1 MVRGVLPHPI
11 RVQRSHHA
19 RQLDPTGGTEII
31 KYKLISNLAEV
42 QGSLRHHLN
51 DAESPSPP
59 TQGPYPYTEIYAHE
73 LRDMLKLI
81 IECRK
86 AIQ

>member
-1 MVRGVLPHPI
+1 MIDKDR
-11 RVQRSHHA
+11 
-19 RQLDPTGGTEII
+19 
-31 KYKLISNLAEV
+31 LISNLAEV
-42 QGSLRHHLN
+42 QGNLRHHLN
-51 DAESPSPP
+51 DAESPSAP